1 MEKYYELKNYQ
12 IQLLNLKEEVL
23 EDNPELE
30 KDLQEVT
37 NSLKQYREVK
47 KYERLYTKEELRE
60 QISSIRNIEYLI
72 EQQQNKLFAI
82 SDSNKVQ
89 DSFYKTNITII
100 GLNIRRLKE
109 YKKEFDIRV
118 WKGMLPYIRPY
129 AKTLLLVL
137 VMNLVCAG
145 VDILLPL
152 LFGCTARHC
161 S

>member
-1 MEKYYELKNYQ
+1 MEKYYELKSYQ
-12 IQLLNLKEEVL
+12 VQLLNLKEEVL

-37 NSLKQYREVK
+37 NSLKQFKQQK

-109 YKKEFDIRV
+109 YKKELKNKIKNNQIFFTDQKKISNNWRF
-118 WKGMLPYIRPY
+118 KQ
-129 AKTLLLVL
+129 
-137 VMNLVCAG
+137 C
-145 VDILLPL
+145 
-152 LFGCTARHC
+152 
-161 S
+161 

>member
-37 NSLKQYREVK
+37 NSLKQFKQQK

-72 EQQQNKLFAI
+72 EQQQSKLFAI
-82 SDSNKVQ
+82 TDSNKVQ
-89 DSFYKTNITII
+89 DSFYKANITII
-100 GLNIRRLKE
+100 GLNIKRLKE
-109 YKKEFDIRV
+109 YKKELKNKIKNNQIFFTDQKKVSNNWRF
-118 WKGMLPYIRPY
+118 KQ
-129 AKTLLLVL
+129 
-137 VMNLVCAG
+137 C
-145 VDILLPL
+145 
-152 LFGCTARHC
+152 
-161 S
+161 

>member
-23 EDNPELE
+23 EDNPELK

-37 NSLKQYREVK
+37 NSLKQFKQQK

-60 QISSIRNIEYLI
+60 QISSIRNIEYLL

-89 DSFYKTNITII
+89 DSFYKANITII
-100 GLNIRRLKE
+100 GLNIKRLKE
-109 YKKEFDIRV
+109 YKKELKNKIENNQVFFTDQKKISNNWRF
-118 WKGMLPYIRPY
+118 KQ
-129 AKTLLLVL
+129 
-137 VMNLVCAG
+137 C
-145 VDILLPL
+145 
-152 LFGCTARHC
+152 
-161 S
+161 

>member
-37 NSLKQYREVK
+37 NSLKQFKQQK

-72 EQQQNKLFAI
+72 EQQQNKLFTMA
-82 SDSNKVQ
+82 DSNKVQ

-109 YKKEFDIRV
+109 YKKELKNKIKNNQIFFTDQKKISNNWRF
-118 WKGMLPYIRPY
+118 KQ
-129 AKTLLLVL
+129 
-137 VMNLVCAG
+137 C
-145 VDILLPL
+145 
-152 LFGCTARHC
+152 
-161 S
+161 

>member
-1 MEKYYELKNYQ
+1 MHMEKYCELKNYQ

-37 NSLKQYREVK
+37 NSLKQFKQVK

-72 EQQQNKLFAI
+72 EQQQNKLFSI

-89 DSFYKTNITII
+89 DSFYKANITII

-109 YKKEFDIRV
+109 YKKELKNKIKNNQIFFTDQKKISNNWRF
-118 WKGMLPYIRPY
+118 KQ
-129 AKTLLLVL
+129 
-137 VMNLVCAG
+137 C
-145 VDILLPL
+145 
-152 LFGCTARHC
+152 
-161 S
+161 

>member
-23 EDNPELE
+23 EDNPELK

-37 NSLKQYREVK
+37 NSLKQFKQVK

-82 SDSNKVQ
+82 TDSNKVQ
-89 DSFYKTNITII
+89 DSFYKANITII
-100 GLNIRRLKE
+100 GLNIKRLKE
-109 YKKEFDIRV
+109 YKKELKNKIKNNQIFFTDQKKISNSWRF
-118 WKGMLPYIRPY
+118 KQ
-129 AKTLLLVL
+129 
-137 VMNLVCAG
+137 C
-145 VDILLPL
+145 
-152 LFGCTARHC
+152 
-161 S
+161 

>member
-37 NSLKQYREVK
+37 NSLKQFKQQK

-72 EQQQNKLFAI
+72 EQQQNKLFTMT
-82 SDSNKVQ
+82 DSNKVQ
-89 DSFYKTNITII
+89 DSFYKANITII
-100 GLNIRRLKE
+100 GLNIKRLKE
-109 YKKEFDIRV
+109 YKRELKNKIKNNQIFFTDQKKISNNWRF
-118 WKGMLPYIRPY
+118 KQ
-129 AKTLLLVL
+129 
-137 VMNLVCAG
+137 C
-145 VDILLPL
+145 
-152 LFGCTARHC
+152 
-161 S
+161 

>member
-37 NSLKQYREVK
+37 NSLKQFKQQK

-82 SDSNKVQ
+82 TDSNKVQ
-89 DSFYKTNITII
+89 DSFYKANITII
-100 GLNIRRLKE
+100 GLNIKRLKE
-109 YKKEFDIRV
+109 YKKELKNKIKNNQIFFTDQKKISNNWRF
-118 WKGMLPYIRPY
+118 KE
-129 AKTLLLVL
+129 
-137 VMNLVCAG
+137 C
-145 VDILLPL
+145 
-152 LFGCTARHC
+152 
-161 S
+161 

>member
-1 MEKYYELKNYQ
+1 MENYNELKNYQ

-37 NSLKQYREVK
+37 NSLKQFKQVK

-82 SDSNKVQ
+82 TDSNKIQ
-89 DSFYKTNITII
+89 DSFYKANITII
-100 GLNIRRLKE
+100 GLNIKRLKE
-109 YKKEFDIRV
+109 YKKELKNKIKNNQIFFTDQKKISNNWRF
-118 WKGMLPYIRPY
+118 KQ
-129 AKTLLLVL
+129 
-137 VMNLVCAG
+137 C
-145 VDILLPL
+145 
-152 LFGCTARHC
+152 
-161 S
+161 

>member
-1 MEKYYELKNYQ
+1 MKNYNELKSYQ
-12 IQLLNLKEEVL
+12 VQLLNLKEEVL

-37 NSLKQYREVK
+37 NSLKQFKQQK

-82 SDSNKVQ
+82 TDSNKVQ

-109 YKKEFDIRV
+109 YRKELKNKIKNNQIFFTDQKKISNNWRF
-118 WKGMLPYIRPY
+118 KQ
-129 AKTLLLVL
+129 
-137 VMNLVCAG
+137 C
-145 VDILLPL
+145 
-152 LFGCTARHC
+152 
-161 S
+161 

>member
-1 MEKYYELKNYQ
+1 MKNYYELKNYQ

-23 EDNPELE
+23 KDNPELE

-37 NSLKQYREVK
+37 NSLKQYKQEK

-72 EQQQNKLFAI
+72 EQQQNKLFTI

-109 YKKEFDIRV
+109 YKKELKNKIKNNQIFFTDQKKISNNWRF
-118 WKGMLPYIRPY
+118 KQ
-129 AKTLLLVL
+129 
-137 VMNLVCAG
+137 C
-145 VDILLPL
+145 
-152 LFGCTARHC
+152 
-161 S
+161 

>member
-1 MEKYYELKNYQ
+1 MEKYYKLKNYQ

-23 EDNPELE
+23 EDNPELK

-37 NSLKQYREVK
+37 NSLKQFKQQK

-72 EQQQNKLFAI
+72 EQQQNKLFTMA
-82 SDSNKVQ
+82 DSNKVQ

-109 YKKEFDIRV
+109 YKKELKNKIKNNQIFFTDQKKISNNWRF
-118 WKGMLPYIRPY
+118 KQ
-129 AKTLLLVL
+129 
-137 VMNLVCAG
+137 C
-145 VDILLPL
+145 
-152 LFGCTARHC
+152 
-161 S
+161 

>member
-1 MEKYYELKNYQ
+1 MKNYNELKNYQ

-37 NSLKQYREVK
+37 NSLKQFKQEK

-72 EQQQNKLFAI
+72 EQQQNKLFTMA
-82 SDSNKVQ
+82 DSNKVQ
-89 DSFYKTNITII
+89 DSFYKANITII

-109 YKKEFDIRV
+109 YKKELKNKIKNNQIFFTDQKKISNNWRF
-118 WKGMLPYIRPY
+118 KQ
-129 AKTLLLVL
+129 
-137 VMNLVCAG
+137 C
-145 VDILLPL
+145 
-152 LFGCTARHC
+152 
-161 S
+161 

>member
-1 MEKYYELKNYQ
+1 MYIMEKYYELKNYQ

-37 NSLKQYREVK
+37 NSLKQFKQVK

-82 SDSNKVQ
+82 TDSNKVQ
-89 DSFYKTNITII
+89 DSFYKANITII
-100 GLNIRRLKE
+100 GLNIKRLKE
-109 YKKEFDIRV
+109 YKKELKNKIKNNQIFFTDQN
-118 WKGMLPYIRPY
+118 
-129 AKTLLLVL
+129 KTS
-137 VMNLVCAG
+137 NNWRYKEC
-145 VDILLPL
+145 
-152 LFGCTARHC
+152 
-161 S
+161 

>member
-37 NSLKQYREVK
+37 NSLKQFKQQK

-82 SDSNKVQ
+82 TDSNKVQ
-89 DSFYKTNITII
+89 DSFYKTNVTII
-100 GLNIRRLKE
+100 GLNIKRLKE
-109 YKKEFDIRV
+109 YKKELKNKIKNNQIFFTDQKKISNNWRY
-118 WKGMLPYIRPY
+118 KE
-129 AKTLLLVL
+129 
-137 VMNLVCAG
+137 C
-145 VDILLPL
+145 
-152 LFGCTARHC
+152 
-161 S
+161 

>member
-37 NSLKQYREVK
+37 NSLKQFKQQK

-82 SDSNKVQ
+82 TDSNKVQ

-109 YKKEFDIRV
+109 YKKELKNKIKNNQIFFTDQ
-118 WKGMLPYIRPY
+118 K
-129 AKTLLLVL
+129 KTS
-137 VMNLVCAG
+137 NNWRYKEC
-145 VDILLPL
+145 
-152 LFGCTARHC
+152 
-161 S
+161 

>member
-23 EDNPELE
+23 EDNPELK

-37 NSLKQYREVK
+37 NSLKQFKQQK

-82 SDSNKVQ
+82 TDSNKVQ
-89 DSFYKTNITII
+89 DSFYKANITII
-100 GLNIRRLKE
+100 GLNIKRLKE
-109 YKKEFDIRV
+109 YKKELKNKIKNNQIFFTDQKKISNSWRF
-118 WKGMLPYIRPY
+118 KQ
-129 AKTLLLVL
+129 
-137 VMNLVCAG
+137 C
-145 VDILLPL
+145 
-152 LFGCTARHC
+152 
-161 S
+161 

>member
-1 MEKYYELKNYQ
+1 MKNYNELKSYQ

-37 NSLKQYREVK
+37 NSLKQFKQQK

-72 EQQQNKLFAI
+72 EQQQNKLFTMA
-82 SDSNKVQ
+82 DSNKVQ
-89 DSFYKTNITII
+89 DSFYKANITII

-109 YKKEFDIRV
+109 YKKELKNKIKNNQIFFTDQKKISNNWRY
-118 WKGMLPYIRPY
+118 KE
-129 AKTLLLVL
+129 
-137 VMNLVCAG
+137 C
-145 VDILLPL
+145 
-152 LFGCTARHC
+152 
-161 S
+161 

>member
-12 IQLLNLKEEVL
+12 IQLLNLRDQVL

-37 NSLKQYREVK
+37 NSLKQFKQQK

-72 EQQQNKLFAI
+72 EQQQNKLFTMA
-82 SDSNKVQ
+82 DSNKVQ

-100 GLNIRRLKE
+100 GLNIKRLKE
-109 YKKEFDIRV
+109 YKKELKNKIKNNQIFFTDQKKISNNWRF
-118 WKGMLPYIRPY
+118 KQ
-129 AKTLLLVL
+129 
-137 VMNLVCAG
+137 C
-145 VDILLPL
+145 
-152 LFGCTARHC
+152 
-161 S
+161 

>member
-37 NSLKQYREVK
+37 NSLKQFKQQK

-60 QISSIRNIEYLI
+60 QISSIRNIECLI

-82 SDSNKVQ
+82 TDSNKVQ
-89 DSFYKTNITII
+89 DSFYKANITII
-100 GLNIRRLKE
+100 GLNIKRLKE
-109 YKKEFDIRV
+109 YKKELKNKIKNNQIFFTDQKKISNSWRF
-118 WKGMLPYIRPY
+118 KQ
-129 AKTLLLVL
+129 
-137 VMNLVCAG
+137 C
-145 VDILLPL
+145 
-152 LFGCTARHC
+152 
-161 S
+161 